1 MAPALPQ
8 AAGNPDLAPA
18 LPQAAGNRVSTAK
31 NLTRKLIDAHLVTGK
46 PIPGEEIGL
55 RVDQALLTDTNGTM
69 AFLQFEAMGFPRVR
83 PPRVVTYIDH
93 NVYQVDSRNSDDHRY
108 LQTAAGRYGSWFSK
122 PGNGICHQ
130 VHFESFS
137 VPGQTLLGTD
147 SHTPL
152 CGSTGMLAIGAGG
165 LDVAVA
171 MGGGPYYLVMPRVTS
186 VWLTGQ
192 LPPWVSAKDAILELL
207 RRYSVRGGSGRIF
220 EYGGPGAAT
229 LSLPQRATICNMGAE
244 LTLTTSVFPS
254 DEVTREYFRLL
265 GREPEWRPLGPDA
278 DAEYDD
284 RIELDLSTLEPLVA
298 LPGSPD
304 RVVPVSEVEGE
315 AVEQVMVGS
324 CTNSSWE
331 DMQAVTRV
339 LDGRR
344 VAPSVSFVVFPGS
357 HRIVE
362 VMARE
367 GLLAPLLAAGA
378 TISESTC
385 GACAGIGHVPASG
398 GKSLRAFNRNF
409 AGRSGTKNDAVYLCS
424 PLTAAASA
432 LTGRI
437 TDPRKAGDAP
447 ERQWPASL
455 RASEAGLIAPLA
467 EAEAARVEVLKG
479 PNIKPVPRG
488 RPVPD
493 RLTAPVLIKLGDKV
507 STDDISP
514 SGTAVLMFRSN
525 VPAIAEFCFRNV
537 DAEFVARA
545 RAAGQGVIVG
555 GEIYGQ
561 GSSREAAV
569 LSPLHLGVRAV
580 LAKSFARIHRA
591 NLINWGI
598 VPLEFENPGDHDGIE
613 RDDVLGFEALRESL
627 ASDQPV
633 LVTNQRTGARFRT
646 RCILSPRERDMLL
659 AGGLLAQT
667 ADTTSTPHPALFPS
681 RGEGG
686 GRASG

>member
-1 MAPALPQ
+1 MGQ
-8 AAGNPDLAPA
+8 
-18 LPQAAGNRVSTAK
+18 S
-31 NLTRKLIDAHLVTGK
+31 LTRKLLDAHLVSGK
-46 PIPGEEIGL
+46 TVAGEEIGL

-69 AFLQFEAMGFPRVR
+69 AFLQFEAMGFPRVC
-83 PPRVVTYIDH
+83 PARVVAYIDH

-108 LQTAAGRYGSWFSK
+108 LQTASSRYGAWFSK

-137 VPGQTLLGTD
+137 VPGQFVLGTD

-171 MGGGPYYLVMPRVTS
+171 MGGGPYHVVMPRVTS
-186 VWLTGQ
+186 VWLTGR
-192 LPPWVSAKDAILELL
+192 LRPWVSAKDVIMELL
-207 RRYSVRGGSGRIF
+207 RRYTVLGGSGRIF

-254 DEVTREYFRLL
+254 DEATREYFRLL
-265 GREPEWRPLGPDA
+265 GREADWRPLAPDA

-284 RIELDLSTLEPLVA
+284 RIELDLSSLEPLVA
-298 LPGSPD
+298 MPGSPD
-304 RVVPVSEVEGE
+304 RVVPVSEVEGLE
-315 AVEQVMVGS
+315 IEQVMVGS

-339 LDGRR
+339 LEGRK
-344 VAPSVSFVVFPGS
+344 VASSVSFVVFPGS
-357 HRIVE
+357 HRILE

-367 GLLAPLLAAGA
+367 GLLATLLAAGA
-378 TISESTC
+378 TISEPTC

-398 GKSLRAFNRNF
+398 GRSLRAFNRNF
-409 AGRSGTKNDAVYLCS
+409 PGRSGTKDDAVYLCS
-424 PLTAAASA
+424 PLTAAVSA
-432 LTGRI
+432 LSGRI
-437 TDPRKAGDAP
+437 SDPRKAGTPP
-447 ERQWPASL
+447 ERHWPSSLLASVAGL
-455 RASEAGLIAPLA
+455 IPPLSASEAAGT
-467 EAEAARVEVLKG
+467 EVLKG

-488 RPVPD
+488 TPVEE
-493 RLTAPVLIKLGDKV
+493 RLLAPVLIKLGDKV

-514 SGTAVLMFRSN
+514 SGTAALVFRSN
-525 VPAIAEFCFRNV
+525 VPAIAEFTFRNT
-537 DAEFVARA
+537 DAEFVARTK
-545 RAAGQGVIVG
+545 AAGTGVIVG

-569 LSPLHLGVRAV
+569 LGPLHLGVRAV

-591 NLINWGI
+591 NLINWGL
-598 VPLEFENPGDHDGIE
+598 VPLEFDDPADYETVR
-613 RDDVLGFEALRESL
+613 RDDMLRFDDLRDALQAGRKI
-627 ASDQPV
+627 A
-633 LVTNQRTGARFRT
+633 VTNERTGTAFQARCVLT
-646 RCILSPRERDMLL
+646 PRERDILL

-667 ADTTSTPHPALFPS
+667 AAAT
-681 RGEGG
+681 
-686 GRASG
+686 

>member
-1 MAPALPQ
+1 MGQ
-8 AAGNPDLAPA
+8 
-18 LPQAAGNRVSTAK
+18 S
-31 NLTRKLIDAHLVTGK
+31 LTRKLLEAHLVSGK
-46 PIPGEEIGL
+46 TVAGEEIGL
-55 RVDQALLTDTNGTM
+55 RVDQALLTDTNGAM

-83 PPRVVTYIDH
+83 PARVVAYIDH

-108 LQTAAGRYGSWFSK
+108 LQTAAARYGAWFSK

-137 VPGQTLLGTD
+137 VPGQFVLGTD

-171 MGGGPYYLVMPRVTS
+171 MGGGPYHVVMPRVTQ
-186 VWLTGQ
+186 VWLTGR
-192 LPPWVSAKDAILELL
+192 LRPWVSAKDVIMELL
-207 RRYSVRGGSGRIF
+207 RRYTVRGGSGRIF

-254 DEVTREYFRLL
+254 DEATREYFRLL
-265 GREPEWRPLGPDA
+265 GREADWRPLAPDA

-284 RIELDLSTLEPLVA
+284 RIELDLGSLEPLVA
-298 LPGSPD
+298 MPGSPD
-304 RVVPVSEVEGE
+304 RVVTVSEVEGLE
-315 AVEQVMVGS
+315 IEQIMVGS

-339 LDGRR
+339 LEGRR

-357 HRIVE
+357 HRILE

-367 GLLAPLLAAGA
+367 GLLATLLAAGA
-378 TISESTC
+378 TISEPTC

-398 GKSLRAFNRNF
+398 GRSLRAFNRNF
-409 AGRSGTKNDAVYLCS
+409 PGRSGTRDDSVYLCS
-424 PLTAAASA
+424 PLTAAVSA

-437 TDPRKAGDAP
+437 SDPRKAGAPP
-447 ERQWPASL
+447 ERHWPASL
-455 RASEAGLIAPLA
+455 LASVAGLIPPLPPS
-467 EAEAARVEVLKG
+467 EAAGTEVLKG

-488 RPVPD
+488 LPTEE
-493 RLTAPVLIKLGDKV
+493 RLSARVLIKLGDKV

-537 DAEFVARA
+537 DPEFVARA
-545 RAAGQGVIVG
+545 RAAGRGVIVG

-580 LAKSFARIHRA
+580 LAKSFARIHRS

-598 VPLEFENPGDHDGIE
+598 APLEFENPADADAIE
-613 RDDVLGFEALRESL
+613 RDDVLDFESLRESL
-627 ASDQPV
+627 ATGRPV
-633 LVTNQRTGARFRT
+633 AVIDRRTGARFRM
-646 RCILSPRERDMLL
+646 RAILRPRERDMLL
-659 AGGLLAQT
+659 AGGLLTQT
-667 ADTTSTPHPALFPS
+667 AA
-681 RGEGG
+681 
-686 GRASG
+686 GRAEAAGEASGSNSRPERERG